1 MLQSIDLSKVLF
13 FDIECV
19 SAEPHYEALS
29 DEFQDLWRRKA
40 QNLSRATEPLDDER
54 VAEMYRERA
63 AIYAEFGK
71 IVCISVGLVVRDRDT
86 GRLHLRIK
94 SFADADE
101 RKVLQG
107 FSDLV
112 NQYFND
118 INKHYF
124 CGHNIKEFD
133 VPYICR
139 RMVVHQ
145 MELPRPFRLRGL
157 KPWETGHLL
166 DTMELWKFGDR
177 KAFTSLRL
185 LTALFGI
192 PSPKDDIDGSEV
204 GRVFHEEQDVERIAR
219 YCEKD
224 VLATVQLFLRYRYEP
239 LLEPDQV
246 TFVDVD

>member
-1 MLQSIDLSKVLF
+1 MLQSIELSKVLF

-19 SAEPHYEALS
+19 GAAPSFDQLS
-29 DEFQDLWRRKA
+29 EEFQHLWRRKA
-40 QNLSRATEPLDDER
+40 QHLLREAAPLDDEV
-54 VAEMYRERA
+54 VAAMYRDRA

-71 IVCISVGLVVRDRDT
+71 IVCISVGLIHRDRET
-86 GRLHLRIK
+86 GRLNLRIK
-94 SFADADE
+94 SFADTDE
-101 RKVLQG
+101 RQVLQDFSELIRQY
-107 FSDLV
+107 FSD
-112 NQYFND
+112 
-118 INKHYF
+118 ISKHYF

-145 MELPRPFRLRGL
+145 LELPRPFQLRGL

-185 LTALFGI
+185 LTTLLGI
-192 PSPKDDIDGSEV
+192 PSPKDDIDGSQV
-204 GRVFHEEQDVERIAR
+204 GRVFHDEQDVDRIAR

-246 TFVDVD
+246 TFVDRE